1 MLSSLYISLYYNFC
15 LYIYIYIL
23 GTKGKYH
30 EVVCIK
36 NVTGTSA
43 IFNKIL
49 SKSMVPCKQIKP
61 RKKKLLGIP
70 KIHPIHE
77 CR

>member
-15 LYIYIYIL
+15 LYIYIL

-30 EVVCIK
+30 EIVCIK
-36 NVTGTSA
+36 NITGISA
-43 IFNKIL
+43 TFDKIP
-49 SKSMVPCKQIKP
+49 SKSMVPCKEIKS
-61 RKKKLLGIP
+61 RKKKFLGIP
-70 KIHPIHE
+70 KIRPIHE